1 MAARPDAIL
10 EGGHAADQEQL
21 YVDGVVA
28 GVIGAATVAIWFLL
42 LDTLRGRPLETP
54 AILGTALFRP
64 AQLAAWPAQVPI
76 SFEMVLVYTWVHGL
90 VFCVVGATASWL
102 LAKAETNPNLGF
114 GVLLLFVVFEFGFV
128 AVTMLFAEPV
138 LQALSWPSVL
148 VGNLLAAGAM
158 AGYLR
163 LRHPRLVIWP

>member
-1 MAARPDAIL
+1 VRGRTDTLPA
-10 EGGHAADQEQL
+10 EGYAGGRERL
-21 YVDGVVA
+21 YLDGIVA

-42 LDTLRGRPLETP
+42 LDTIRGRPFQTP
-54 AILGTALFRP
+54 SMLGMALFRP
-64 AQLAAWPAQVPI
+64 GQLPAAPWGAPI

-90 VFCVVGATASWL
+90 VFCVIGATASWL
-102 LAKAETNPNLGF
+102 LAQAETNPNLGF

-128 AVTMLFAEPV
+128 AVATLFAEPV

-158 AGYLR
+158 AAYLR